1 MKKITLL
8 FTILVSITFA
18 ETINVAVNEL
28 KSHGIGETETA
39 IISER
44 VRSELI
50 NTGQFRVMERGQMNM
65 ILEEQGFQQSGVCSD
80 ASCLVEVGQIL
91 AVDRI
96 ITGSIG
102 LIGSMYTLNLKMV
115 NVENGEIEATSNVDY
130 HGDIAGFLS
139 QSIRVGVQRLNTKQ
153 GVVGVDASLSIFSS
167 PEGADIS
174 INGKEIG
181 ITPLKDYL
189 IRPGEISLIVS
200 KRDYIS
206 ADSLFYLGE
215 AQRKSLTFSLMQN
228 ENASPKKN
236 KVFKVLGFSV
246 GGTMMAAGVIMG
258 VQFNNAIE
266 DKQKE
271 YDELDGSDNPQRFT
285 ELRTD
290 MDDAKLYRNI
300 SYVTAGC
307 GAALVTVSFFF

>member
-1 MKKITLL
+1 MKKIALL
-8 FTILVSITFA
+8 FTILVSIACA

-44 VRSELI
+44 VRSELL
-50 NTGQFRVMERGQMNM
+50 NTGRFRVMERGEMNT
-65 ILEEQGFQQSGVCSD
+65 ILEEQGFQQSGACSD

-102 LIGSMYTLNLKMV
+102 LIGSMYTLNLKMI

-139 QSIRVGVQRLNTKQ
+139 QSIRVGVKRLNTKQ
-153 GVVGVDASLSIFSS
+153 SGEGANAMLSVFSS

-181 ITPLKDYL
+181 VTPLKDYS
-189 IRPGEISLIVS
+189 IKPGEISLILA

-215 AQRKSLTFSLMQN
+215 AQRKSLTFSLMPD
-228 ENASPKKN
+228 ENATPRKN
-236 KVFKVLGFSV
+236 KVFKVIGFTV

-258 VQFNNAIE
+258 VKFNGVIDE
-266 DKQKE
+266 KQKE
-271 YDELDGSDNPQRFT
+271 YDEIKYNDPQKFT
-285 ELRTD
+285 ELHTD

-300 SYVTAGC
+300 GYVTAGC